1 LSAIVELLPTS
12 ARNGDDAVA
21 ARVFKI
27 ERGEGGEKIAYARL
41 FAGTL
46 NVRDRVRFGADGEGK
61 VTALAVFDS
70 GPAERRTS
78 ASEGAIAKVWGLH
91 DVRIGDRLGDA
102 TAGEPAHEFP
112 PPTLESVVEAVDQDD
127 RSRLRTALAQLD
139 EQDPLINVRLDEG
152 SSELSVSLYG
162 EVQKEVIESMLAD
175 DYGIAVTF
183 REVTPICIERPL

>member
-1 LSAIVELLPTS
+1 AAYDADDARIVESLAERDDELLAEYVDGDIASQTVREALAAQTRNALVHPVFFGAAVTGAGVDPLLSAIVELLPTS
-12 ARNGDDAVA
+12 ARNRDDTVA

-78 ASEGAIAKVWGLH
+78 ASAGPIANVW
-91 DVRIGDRLGDA
+91 RLPPLPI
-102 TAGEPAHEFP
+102 PAQPRP
-112 PPTLESVVEAVDQDD
+112 PPA
-127 RSRLRTALAQLD
+127 A
-139 EQDPLINVRLDEG
+139 P
-152 SSELSVSLYG
+152 
-162 EVQKEVIESMLAD
+162 
-175 DYGIAVTF
+175 
-183 REVTPICIERPL
+183 